1 MCVCTCKPLAYDE
14 FSGRYIRA
22 SHTDLQ
28 LAEAVFQNRLL
39 AEGSGSLNEF
49 YDLILLDPLAA
60 GEELGWGEV
69 NSFALKFGLTTA
81 PNGDPATSFGFKN
94 APSASSDWVR

>member
-22 SHTDLQ
+22 TLTDLQ

-39 AEGSGSLNEF
+39 TEGEASLNDF
-49 YDLILLDPLAA
+49 YDLVLLDPLA
-60 GEELGWGEV
+60 GGHDLGWGE
-69 NSFALKFGLTTA
+69 NSNFALRFGLTTA
-81 PNGDPATSFGFKN
+81 PNGEPATSFSFQVTPS
-94 APSASSDWVR
+94 PSADRMT